1 MRVLRP
7 PPIWPPWSQSESHR
21 DRIDSQRTASVED
34 AVRVVSIRVGW
45 SEIRTEGHEG
55 NEEGVRMA
63 THSWTVSSLKR
74 RIARR
79 RAECRR
85 FGQAFGSSAS
95 LPSCSSV
102 HNLFAPVIGGND
114 TSPRVDPRARR
125 LVDPWGTAKSRRPPH
140 AISAAQ
146 DWAGINFPISMQ
158 TLRAAAHPRSHAPA
172 WERTS
177 CRSAACSRL
186 IREVTPDLFLTIHG
200 AMAIRPDLSINHPT
214 RAARQSSIGEPEN
227 WRPSVAPWAGSA
239 SPRPEAGESRPTS
252 RDGLSTPRR
261 RIRFGDRGSAHFFGI
276 LAAPVFGPK
285 SETRHD

>member
-1 MRVLRP
+1 MRTWRELAISAPVRTPFIRFCRLATRVLLP
-7 PPIWPPWSQSESHR
+7 PRSGHPW
-21 DRIDSQRTASVED
+21 
-34 AVRVVSIRVGW
+34 VGW

-140 AISAAQ
+140 ALSAAQ
-146 DWAGINFPISMQ
+146 GWAVINFPISMQ
-158 TLRAAAHPRSHAPA
+158 TLRAAEHPRSHAPA
-172 WERTS
+172 RERTS
-177 CRSAACSRL
+177 CRSAAFSRL
-186 IREVTPDLFLTIHG
+186 IREVTPDLF
-200 AMAIRPDLSINHPT
+200 PD
-214 RAARQSSIGEPEN
+214 
-227 WRPSVAPWAGSA
+227 
-239 SPRPEAGESRPTS
+239 
-252 RDGLSTPRR
+252 D
-261 RIRFGDRGSAHFFGI
+261 
-276 LAAPVFGPK
+276 
-285 SETRHD
+285 